1 MVYELLLAEGKI
13 KPQQITA
20 LHLMSAFAVLG
31 TGSVFYFFYSPMR
44 AWGTAL
50 LLTGFLLLVISIAR
64 NKWLMRPEVNR
75 VFRIFELGITLC
87 LAAYMAINMI
97 WVPVAM
103 FGILAIV
110 ILLAFIWERGSGDQF
125 IYVTEEGIKMP
136 FSSRKRFIEW
146 RDVETVLFRY
156 GTFTVECDGNKLY
169 QWSIK
174 KTDID
179 KEEFERFC
187 AQQVAK
193 QKDKR
198 VKEW

>member
-1 MVYELLLAEGKI
+1 MKI
-13 KPQQITA
+13 
-20 LHLMSAFAVLG
+20 
-31 TGSVFYFFYSPMR
+31 
-44 AWGTAL
+44 WGTAL
-50 LLTGFLLLVISIAR
+50 LLTGFLLLAISVAR

-103 FGILAIV
+103 FGILAVV
-110 ILLAFIWERGSGDQF
+110 ILLAFIWERGSGEQF

-146 RDVETVLFRY
+146 RDVETVLYRY
-156 GTFTVECDGNKLY
+156 GTLTVECEGNRLY

-174 KTDID
+174 KTRFER
-179 KEEFERFC
+179 EEFERFC
-187 AQQVAK
+187 TKQVEAL
-193 QKDKR
+193 KDKR